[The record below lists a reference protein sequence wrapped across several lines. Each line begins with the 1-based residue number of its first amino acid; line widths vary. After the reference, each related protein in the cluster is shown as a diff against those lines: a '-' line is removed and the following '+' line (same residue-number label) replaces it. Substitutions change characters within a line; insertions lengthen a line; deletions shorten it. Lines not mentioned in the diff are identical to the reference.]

1 MTAVAQPRAQ
11 SSAAAVW
18 TGRVLS
24 AIAALFM
31 TMDAV
36 LHLAKPAPVVASFTQ
51 LGLPLGMSVPIGVI
65 ALVCVALYV
74 VPRTALAGA
83 VLLTGYLG
91 GAIAIQ
97 ARAGSAIFPT
107 VFPLIVGAL
116 VWGGLWLRSRR
127 FWRESAPQ

>member
-1 MTAVAQPRAQ
+1 MTTAAYSPARTT
-11 SSAAAVW
+11 SAAAW

-24 AIAALFM
+24 TIAALFM

-36 LHLAKPAPVVASFTQ
+36 MHLTKPAPVVASFAQ
-51 LGLPLGMSVPIGVI
+51 LGVPLGMSVPIGVV
-65 ALVCVALYV
+65 ALVCVALYAL
-74 VPRTALAGA
+74 PRTAPIGA

-107 VFPLIVGAL
+107 VFPLIIGAL
-116 VWGGLWLRSRR
+116 VWGGLWLRG
-127 FWRESAPQ
+127 AVPGGK

>member
-1 MTAVAQPRAQ
+1 MTAVAHPRARTA
-11 SSAAAVW
+11 SAAVW

-24 AIAALFM
+24 TLAALFM

-36 LHLAKPAPVVASFTQ
+36 MHLLKPGPVAASFAQ
-51 LGLPLGMSVPIGVI
+51 LGVPLGMSVPIGVI
-65 ALVCVALYV
+65 ALVCVALYA
-74 VPRTALAGA
+74 VPRTALVGA

-107 VFPLIVGAL
+107 LFPLIVGAL
-116 VWGGLWLRSRR
+116 LWGGLWMRGAVL
-127 FWRESAPQ
+127 AGQ

>member
-1 MTAVAQPRAQ
+1 MTTAAYPRART
-11 SSAAAVW
+11 ATAAVW
-18 TGRVLS
+18 TGRVLG

-31 TMDAV
+31 TMDAAM
-36 LHLAKPAPVVASFTQ
+36 HLAKPAPVVASFAQ
-51 LGLPLGMSVPIGVI
+51 LGVPLGMSVPIGVI

-74 VPRTALAGA
+74 FPRTALVGA

-116 VWGGLWLRSRR
+116 VWGGLWMRGAVPLGR
-127 FWRESAPQ
+127 

>member
-1 MTAVAQPRAQ
+1 MTTAAYPRPRTA
-11 SSAAAVW
+11 SLAVW
-18 TGRVLS
+18 TGRGLS
-24 AIAALFM
+24 TIAALFM

-36 LHLAKPAPVVASFTQ
+36 MHLVKPGPVAASFAQ
-51 LGLPLGMSVPIGVI
+51 LGVPLGMSVPIGII
-65 ALVCVALYV
+65 ALVCVALYA
-74 VPRTALAGA
+74 VPRTALVGA

-116 VWGGLWLRSRR
+116 VWGGLWLRG
-127 FWRESAPQ
+127 AVPAAK